1 MLCLRFR
8 RPLQT
13 KDLHHDFIVEN
24 IIGDQKVSGK
34 SSAEYECVALLC
46 ISMLQ
51 RELVLSADACFLH
64 ILYHFLV
71 LSLLF
76 VSIFVLQVNN
86 LTLHT
91 NCQECLFF
99 AREMKKNRENV
110 HFT

>member
-1 MLCLRFR
+1 
-8 RPLQT
+8 
-13 KDLHHDFIVEN
+13 
-24 IIGDQKVSGK
+24 
-34 SSAEYECVALLC
+34 
-46 ISMLQ
+46 MLQ